1 MAKVRIITDATVKL
15 SSDIIDHYQITVLPL
30 EVLFGSETFVVGPDD
45 SLTKLFARMVEGPD
59 DLMQTSISSK
69 TIRDAYRALN
79 AETDEILVIVS
90 SRALSPIYDV
100 AVAEAQVFLGR
111 CRIVVADSESTSW
124 GLGLVVEAAARAAE
138 EGKSLDQIVR
148 LVRGLIPHI
157 YLVLIVD
164 RLDYLEKGGRIG
176 PAQALLGS
184 LLRIKPLL
192 IVEDGE
198 IIPMEKVRTRAMAT
212 EKLVEFVAEF
222 AAVDQVVILRS
233 QFGQDMD
240 ALTDELGE
248 RLGEVLPGYEFPT
261 IQYDPVLACHVG
273 PEAVGVIVYEGF

>member
-30 EVLFGSETFVVGPDD
+30 EVLFGNETFVVGPDD